1 MSEFQKLREFWQGKI
16 DENVERSTDC
26 KSSDIINMCDK
37 ILSTNANI
45 LLWCHKMCETNGQET
60 EILQDLSSSDKM
72 FESCESKT
80 LGNTSDNMDSEYK
93 PYYNAARVTRDKH
106 TMLFAKGENTGQKEF
121 QNENSTMAEIFDKS
135 VGDYNDVDR
144 MTDDY
149 STLFI
154 CKLSNVL
161 SPANCEN
168 VRECQGISSVKYF
181 NRIRPGGSVTAF
193 DEHIRIHCIAKK
205 DALRNLIDFD
215 RIEAKSKMAD
225 ISFAPKRTFPREFR
239 AQSAC
244 FNKLRAK
251 PKRTQHGR
259 TRSNRVKHI
268 QAATRWQTVVT
279 KWPMLNSG
287 DKRLTQEKL
296 KQNKFISQDIGC
308 IKLNMMLVSSDTRRL
323 GWVTHRLDVH
333 IALIIASVDYH
344 FSRWMLLQLS
354 QCEYLFI
361 MFGVIPNDTS
371 CLIGQRLEDLFKS
384 QKDIYQCLHSIFFLI
399 LYRYLHRYEL

>member
-1 MSEFQKLREFWQGKI
+1 MQLLSKNDKMSESGV
-16 DENVERSTDC
+16 N
-26 KSSDIINMCDK
+26 
-37 ILSTNANI
+37 
-45 LLWCHKMCETNGQET
+45 
-60 EILQDLSSSDKM
+60 
-72 FESCESKT
+72 KT
-80 LGNTSDNMDSEYK
+80 SNNTSNYMDFEYEGK
-93 PYYNAARVTRDKH
+93 YDAAQVTRDKH
-106 TMLFAKGENTGQKEF
+106 KMLFAKGENTGQKGF
-121 QNENSTMAEIFDKS
+121 QSANSAMTEISEKS
-135 VGDYNDVDR
+135 IGDYKDVDR
-144 MTDDY
+144 LVHCTADDY
-149 STLFI
+149 PTLLT
-154 CKLSNVL
+154 CKLNNVN
-161 SPANCEN
+161 STANYVN
-168 VRECQGISSVKYF
+168 VRECQGISKVEYFDRIKPENSV
-181 NRIRPGGSVTAF
+181 NAF
-193 DEHIRIHCIAKK
+193 DKSISDRGRDNK
-205 DALRNLIDFD
+205 DALQEFIISNS
-215 RIEAKSKMAD
+215 IEAGSEMAD
-225 ISFAPKRTFPREFR
+225 ISFASECKFPPKIR

-251 PKRTQHGR
+251 QKWTQHGR
-259 TRSNRVKHI
+259 THSNRVKHI

-287 DKRLTQEKL
+287 DERLTQEKL
-296 KQNKFISQDIGC
+296 KQNKLISRDIGC

-399 LYRYLHRYEL
+399 LYRYLHRYELQLD